1 MRPALA
7 LALAASCTLALAA
20 DPPPGPPSRTQTC
33 ATCHG
38 PRGISVAPDA
48 PNIAGQPQ
56 IYLAA
61 QLQAFRDG
69 RRLHPVMNLIA
80 KGLSDQDIEQLS
92 AWYSSIAIEAHA
104 PR

>member
-1 MRPALA
+1 MRRALA
-7 LALAASCTLALAA
+7 LVLASSCSIALAAE
-20 DPPPGPPSRTQTC
+20 PPPGPAKTQTC

-48 PNIAGQPQ
+48 PNLAGQPQ

-80 KGLSDQDIEQLS
+80 KGLTDAEIEQLS
-92 AWYSSIAIEAHA
+92 QWYSSIRIEARIG
-104 PR
+104 P

>member
-1 MRPALA
+1 MRRGLTLA
-7 LALAASCTLALAA
+7 LALSCMPALAA
-20 DPPPGPPSRTQTC
+20 DPPAGPAKTSTC

-48 PNIAGQPQ
+48 PNLAGQPQ

-92 AWYSSIAIEAHA
+92 AWYASIAIEARA

>member
-1 MRPALA
+1 VRPALA
-7 LALAASCTLALAA
+7 LALASWCMPAPAA
-20 DPPPGPPSRTQTC
+20 DPPPGPAKTQTC

-48 PNIAGQPQ
+48 PNLAGQPQ

-80 KGLSDQDIEQLS
+80 KGLTDQDIDQLT
-92 AWYSSIAIEAHA
+92 AWYASIAIEARA

>member
-1 MRPALA
+1 VRRALA
-7 LALAASCTLALAA
+7 LAIASSCTLALAA
-20 DPPPGPPSRTQTC
+20 EMPPGPAKTQTC

-38 PRGISVAPDA
+38 PKGISVAPDA
-48 PNIAGQPQ
+48 PNLAGQPQ

-92 AWYSSIAIEAHA
+92 QWYSSIAIEARGA
-104 PR
+104 R

>member
-1 MRPALA
+1 VRRALA
-7 LALAASCTLALAA
+7 LVLASSFGIALAAE
-20 DPPPGPPSRTQTC
+20 PPPGPAKTQTC

-48 PNIAGQPQ
+48 PNLAGQPQ

-80 KGLSDQDIEQLS
+80 KGLTDADIEQLS
-92 AWYSSIAIEAHA
+92 QWYSSIHIEARTG
-104 PR
+104 P

>member
-1 MRPALA
+1 MRRALVLA
-7 LALAASCTLALAA
+7 LGFWCTEALAAQ
-20 DPPPGPPSRTQTC
+20 PPPGPAKTQTC

-48 PNIAGQPQ
+48 PNLAGQPQ

-92 AWYSSIAIEAHA
+92 SWYSSIPIEARA
-104 PR
+104 TP

>member
-1 MRPALA
+1 VRRAIALA
-7 LALAASCTLALAA
+7 IAVSSTWALAA
-20 DPPPGPPSRTQTC
+20 DPPPGPAKTQTC

-48 PNIAGQPQ
+48 PNLAGQPQ

-80 KGLSDQDIEQLS
+80 KGLTEQEIDQLS
-92 AWYSSIAIEAHA
+92 AWYSAIPIQARTT
-104 PR
+104 P